1 MWPFH
6 SIAVLRQGSHDN
18 SKFAACDDAPSPWWH
33 SNNITNQHACKPVL
47 CSPDSMPSNDN
58 ITTQFPENSG
68 TTDSK
73 LLMPL
78 PSQQPA
84 IPRLLWQRSPPFTWH
99 HHQYLLLVVETAYV
113 SCWFVGGGL
122 VAPTLM
128 PPANNA
134 SKNATNGPTSMK
146 TPSLQTSTSMTSPMK
161 PPLTA
166 HNMLLTGLQLPQA
179 THAPT

>member
-6 SIAVLRQGSHDN
+6 SIAVLRQGSHGN

-47 CSPDSMPSNDN
+47 CSPGSMPSNDN
-58 ITTQFPENSG
+58 IPTQFPENSG

-84 IPRLLWQRSPPFTWH
+84 IPRLLCQRSPPFTWH
-99 HHQYLLLVVETAYV
+99 LHQYLLLVVGYVVETAYV
-113 SCWFVGGGL
+113 SCWFVGSGL

-128 PPANNA
+128 PPANILLNHA
-134 SKNATNGPTSMK
+134 SNATNGPTSMK
-146 TPSLQTSTSMTSPMK
+146 TTSFLQTSVSMTSPMK
-161 PPLTA
+161 PP
-166 HNMLLTGLQLPQA
+166 
-179 THAPT
+179 